1 MHQALTMKMVQPTNH
16 ITSDLN
22 CLSSWDYFAFY
33 LTLPY
38 KIQQIIITELTQQV
52 VNIILLDKFMVY

>member
-16 ITSDLN
+16 ITGDLN

-38 KIQQIIITELTQQV
+38 KIQQIIITKLTQQV
-52 VNIILLDKFMVY
+52 VKIILLDKFMVY